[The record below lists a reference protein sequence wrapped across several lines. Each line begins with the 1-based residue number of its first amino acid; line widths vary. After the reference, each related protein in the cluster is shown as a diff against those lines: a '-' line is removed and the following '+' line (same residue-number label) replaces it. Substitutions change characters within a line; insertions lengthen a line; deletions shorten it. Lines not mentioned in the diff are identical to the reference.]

1 MVGEEGRGDPAEVY
15 SDLGAGVQIGEAESV
30 VRSRLPQTQ
39 EQWSDVCSFVLTLFL
54 EIQSPG

>member
-15 SDLGAGVQIGEAESV
+15 SGLGAGVQIGEAESV

-54 EIQSPG
+54 EI

>member
-1 MVGEEGRGDPAEVY
+1 MVGENKEEGTLQKNSGLV
-15 SDLGAGVQIGEAESV
+15 AGVQIGGAESV

-54 EIQSPG
+54 EI